1 MNFVFIV
8 AFQFPYGS
16 ASSMRARHL
25 YRLLESAGHCV
36 HVISDFDTVS
46 QTSDCSDYSYES
58 VFDCCMTFQKRRCA
72 GTESVSALKRY
83 CAEHSVD
90 CVLMNAKSDRLVS
103 VARFCK
109 QKNIRL
115 MIENCEWYDS
125 SAFKLGK
132 WDFRYH
138 LNQKMIQK
146 GFREADGFISIS
158 RLLHVHNKSFG
169 KPSVRIPTI
178 LDVENTAY
186 SAATEHEKLMISYT
200 GHPERSKEYLL
211 PMIRL
216 LAEKK
221 DLALQTEFHIY
232 GPSYSDVLRNIGGKE
247 EILKR
252 AGSSVRIHD
261 NIPQDQVD
269 EVLRNTD
276 FLLFLRPDRRSSHA
290 GFPTKLGESF
300 AVGTPVI
307 SNDTGDIGLYVK
319 NGINGFLIDLPDE
332 SLERTVRKILNMG
345 NREREAMRR
354 AARETAEQNFDYRVY
369 SEAMKR
375 FLESFEKDKKE
386 EQ

>member
-46 QTSDCSDYSYES
+46 QTPDCSAYSYES
-58 VFDCCMTFQKRRCA
+58 VFDRCMTFQNRQCA
-72 GTESVSALKRY
+72 GAESVSVLKRY
-83 CAEHSVD
+83 CAGHSVD
-90 CVLMNAKSDRLVS
+90 CVLMNAKSDRLS
-103 VARFCK
+103 RIAKFCK

-115 MIENCEWYDS
+115 VIENCEWYDP
-125 SAFKLGK
+125 SAFKFGK
-132 WDFRYH
+132 WDFRYY
-138 LNQKMIQK
+138 LNQKMLLK
-146 GFREADGFISIS
+146 DFRKADGFISIS
-158 RLLHVHNKSFG
+158 RLLHEHNKSFG

-186 SAATEHEKLMISYT
+186 SAGANYEKLVISYT

-221 DLALQTEFHIY
+221 DIAAQMEFHIY
-232 GPSYSDVLRNIGGKE
+232 GPTYSEVLRNIGGE
-247 EILKR
+247 EGILKR
-252 AGSSVRIHD
+252 AENAVFIHG
-261 NIPQDQVD
+261 NIPQDKVD
-269 EVLRNTD
+269 EVLRSTD
-276 FLLFLRPDRRSSHA
+276 FILFLRPDRRSSHA

-319 NGINGFLIDLPDE
+319 NGVNGFLVDLSDE
-332 SLERTVRKILNMG
+332 SLERTVRNILNMG
-345 NREREAMRR
+345 NEEREAMRW
-354 AARETAEQNFDYRVY
+354 AARETAERNFDYRVY
-369 SEAMKR
+369 SETMKR